1 MQGMKQD
8 RRRARAIAIAEVQKS
23 SEQHWLRLGFLT
35 GAVLLA
41 VGLVFSLVH

>member
-1 MQGMKQD
+1 MQGMNKD
-8 RRRARAIAIAEVQKS
+8 RRRARAIAIAEVQKT
-23 SEQHWLRLGFLT
+23 SEQQWLRLGFLT